1 LLLQEVKKAIKEEE
15 DEKQGFADRV
25 GLYIPAVAE
34 EQNDVSKAK
43 KIKFGVTGESHVCT
57 WTILLCVRYS
67 LYKPLPNSPH
77 PLPSHPTL
85 SPLIPLS
92 PLSSHSLPLSPYLP
106 GPNPLK
112 MKERKVKR
120 QCILSASPNDEKR
133 RDNLFKIQS
142 KLDRRI
148 FDHLSRS
155 PRISS
160 GGVVTVSEKG
170 KEKSGVSQLR
180 NRLGVVSKTR
190 HHTHPQT
197 S

>member
-43 KIKFGVTGESHVCT
+43 KIKFGVT
-57 WTILLCVRYS
+57 
-67 LYKPLPNSPH
+67 
-77 PLPSHPTL
+77 
-85 SPLIPLS
+85 
-92 PLSSHSLPLSPYLP
+92 